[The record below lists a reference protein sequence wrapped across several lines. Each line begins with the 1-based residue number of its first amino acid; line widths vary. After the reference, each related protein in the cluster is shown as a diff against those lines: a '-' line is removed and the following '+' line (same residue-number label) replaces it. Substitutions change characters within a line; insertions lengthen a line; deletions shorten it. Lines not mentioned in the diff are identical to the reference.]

1 MAIFSLLLERVA
13 LSPFPRDALGVILFR
28 LLERRRVAIL
38 FLHLEKQDVAIGS
51 LLLERQKVASFSLL
65 LERLERQAVAIS
77 FVINHFSTL
86 FSVLLGRPSPSI
98 KKKQGAALP
107 FPPSSSRQATDCHPL
122 PPSRGT

>member
-13 LSPFPRDALGVILFR
+13 LSPFPRDALGVILSR

-51 LLLERQKVASFSLL
+51 LLLERQRVASFSLL
-65 LERLERQAVAIS
+65 LERLERQAV
-77 FVINHFSTL
+77 VIFSLIIHFSIL

-98 KKKQGAALP
+98 KKKQGAAFP
-107 FPPSSSRQATDCHPL
+107 PPSSSGEA
-122 PPSRGT
+122 SSSSF